1 MGRSTHCGCSICDIE
16 SCIRSELG
24 APDNHRVYLEIV
36 GENPVFT
43 GFPSAFHLLATVH
56 GSRDVQDGAAFSD
69 LIFAQLLQ
77 SRSSVNHWPY
87 IEKLLILFFIPS
99 VHSAVRHV
107 SHHYPFLARE
117 DLSQYALISLLQY
130 LRSSAW
136 QSRRSHFGFVVAQEL
151 RRSLFRWARRE
162 FESTSQFAAQKLRER
177 LSVAQTAEES
187 FERHAILRH
196 FLRFCEQHAYLMPE
210 ELNLLIDIK
219 IDQSIEACAS
229 GANGR
234 ISNSC
239 RQKLKRLMKKLRRI
253 AQRPGSDQEKRAM
266 ARVCRV
272 SASAKRLPGPDKK
285 SKKTVSSRDTFSK
298 SRAN

>member
-1 MGRSTHCGCSICDIE
+1 MGRSTYCSCSICDIE
-16 SCIRSELG
+16 SCIRSELST
-24 APDNHRVYLEIV
+24 PDNHRLYLEIV
-36 GENPVFT
+36 GESPVFAS
-43 GFPSAFHLLATVH
+43 FPTAFHLLATVH
-56 GSRDVQDGAAFSD
+56 GSKDVQDGAAFSD

-77 SRSSVNHWPY
+77 RRSSHWSY

-99 VHSAVRHV
+99 VHSAIRHV

-130 LRSSAW
+130 LRSATW
-136 QSRRSHFGFVVAQEL
+136 QLRRSHFGFVVAQEL
-151 RRSLFRWARRE
+151 RRSLFRWARGE

-196 FLRFCEQHAYLMPE
+196 FLHFCEQHAYLTPE

-229 GANGR
+229 GANSR

-253 AQRPGSDQEKRAM
+253 AQSRGNSRENCAPGGATH
-266 ARVCRV
+266 
-272 SASAKRLPGPDKK
+272 PGHAVAFSRQNKK
-285 SKKTVSSRDTFSK
+285 LR
-298 SRAN
+298 SRATHFPNSVRIR

>member
-1 MGRSTHCGCSICDIE
+1 MGRSTHCSCSICDIE

-24 APDNHRVYLEIV
+24 TPDNHRVYLEIV
-36 GENPVFT
+36 GENPVFAA
-43 GFPSAFHLLATVH
+43 FPTAFRLLATVH
-56 GSRDVQDGAAFSD
+56 GSKDVQDGAAFSD
-69 LIFAQLLQ
+69 LIFAQLLRGG
-77 SRSSVNHWPY
+77 STVSHWSY

-99 VHSAVRHV
+99 IHSAIRHV

-130 LRSSAW
+130 LRSATW

-151 RRSLFRWARRE
+151 RRSLFRWARGE

-196 FLRFCEQHAYLMPE
+196 FLRFCEQHAYLTPE

-229 GANGR
+229 GSNGR

-239 RQKLKRLMKKLRRI
+239 RQKLKRLMRKLRRV
-253 AQRPGSDQEKRAM
+253 AQKRGNNQDKRAM
-266 ARVCRV
+266 AGVCRAG
-272 SASAKRLPGPDKK
+272 ASAKRFHAPDKK
-285 SKKTVSSRDTFSK
+285 NKKTAFSRDTFSK
-298 SRAN
+298 FRAN